1 MDTQARDLGPRT
13 LLLAAIVA
21 AAAPCAWADGPPA
34 AQKAPAAAAPAASPH
49 PTQPLDLRAPPV
61 EHVMPHS
68 QVQTLVTDNSPAQ
81 GEDVRVE
88 QTRYHEQPPVG
99 FFQALP
105 WGLTHPMQAWRLFT
119 PVVTP

>member
-1 MDTQARDLGPRT
+1 MDTQARNLGPRA
-13 LLLAAIVA
+13 LVLAAIVA
-21 AAAPCAWADGPPA
+21 ATAPCAWADGPPA
-34 AQKAPAAAAPAASPH
+34 ASKAPAAAPPATAPHAK
-49 PTQPLDLRAPPV
+49 QPLDLSAPPV
-61 EHVMPHS
+61 EHVMPRS
-68 QVQTLVTDNSPAQ
+68 QVQTLVTDNSAQ

>member
-21 AAAPCAWADGPPA
+21 AAPCAWADAPPA
-34 AQKAPAAAAPAASPH
+34 APKAPAAAAPAAAPH

>member
-1 MDTQARDLGPRT
+1 MPR
-13 LLLAAIVA
+13 
-21 AAAPCAWADGPPA
+21 
-34 AQKAPAAAAPAASPH
+34 
-49 PTQPLDLRAPPV
+49 
-61 EHVMPHS
+61 S

-88 QTRYHEQPPVG
+88 GTRYHEQPPVG